1 MIIYFIG
8 NRDMKILKQKH
19 SYDKALYRLVSIIA
33 MLLKDERPTI
43 KSLAEEFNVGIRTIQ
58 KDVYQRL
65 TQFDIEKDPLGHLK
79 FSDSFIFTQIDMKK
93 VS

>member
-1 MIIYFIG
+1 M
-8 NRDMKILKQKH
+8 KQKH
-19 SYDKALYRLVSIIA
+19 SYDKALYRLISIIA

-65 TQFDIEKDPLGHLK
+65 NQFDIEKDTSGHLK
-79 FSDSFIFTQIDMKK
+79 FGENFSLSCIDEIKK
-93 VS
+93 AS

>member
-1 MIIYFIG
+1 
-8 NRDMKILKQKH
+8 MKISKPKH
-19 SYDKALYRLVSIIA
+19 SYDKALYRLISIIA

-65 TQFDIEKDPLGHLK
+65 AQFDIEKDISGYLK
-79 FSDSFIFTQIDMKK
+79 FGESFLQSYKYI
-93 VS
+93 

>member
-1 MIIYFIG
+1 M
-8 NRDMKILKQKH
+8 KQKH
-19 SYDKALYRLVSIIA
+19 SYDKALYRLISIIA

-65 TQFDIEKDPLGHLK
+65 GQFDIEKDISGHLK
-79 FSDSFIFTQIDMKK
+79 FGESFSLSCIDEIKK

>member
-1 MIIYFIG
+1 
-8 NRDMKILKQKH
+8 MKKSKF

-43 KSLAEEFNVGIRTIQ
+43 KSLSLEFNVGIRTIQ

-65 TQFDIEKDPLGHLK
+65 NQFDIEKDNLGNLK
-79 FSDSFIFTQIDMKK
+79 FADNNFSIAQMDMAKA
-93 VS
+93 S

>member
-1 MIIYFIG
+1 
-8 NRDMKILKQKH
+8 MKKSKF

-43 KSLAEEFNVGIRTIQ
+43 KSLSLEFNVGIRTIQ

-65 TQFDIEKDPLGHLK
+65 GQFDIEKDTSGHLK
-79 FSDSFIFTQIDMKK
+79 FGESFSLSCINEMKK
-93 VS
+93 AS

>member
-1 MIIYFIG
+1 
-8 NRDMKILKQKH
+8 MKNSKF

-43 KSLAEEFNVGIRTIQ
+43 KSLSDEFNVGIRTIQ

-65 TQFDIEKDPLGHLK
+65 GQFGIEKDKSGFLK
-79 FSDSFIFTQIDMKK
+79 FGDSFSLSCLDGIKK

>member
-1 MIIYFIG
+1 MT
-8 NRDMKILKQKH
+8 KPKH
-19 SYDKALYRLVSIIA
+19 SYDKALYRLISIIA

-65 TQFDIEKDPLGHLK
+65 NQFDIEKDNLGNLFFYQQTNK
-79 FSDSFIFTQIDMKK
+79 STSDRYYNIIRL
-93 VS
+93 VSWKNN

>member
-1 MIIYFIG
+1 MPTAKPKY
-8 NRDMKILKQKH
+8 

-43 KSLAEEFNVGIRTIQ
+43 KSLSEEFNVGIRTVQ

-65 TQFDIEKDPLGHLK
+65 QQFDIEKDKSGYLK
-79 FSDSFIFTQIDMKK
+79 FGESFLCSCSEIRD
-93 VS
+93 VA

>member
-1 MIIYFIG
+1 
-8 NRDMKILKQKH
+8 MKIAKQKH
-19 SYDKALYRLVSIIA
+19 SYDKALYRLISIIA

-65 TQFDIEKDPLGHLK
+65 AQFDIEKDISGYLK
-79 FSDSFIFTQIDMKK
+79 FGESFLCSVVFKK
-93 VS
+93 NQ

>member
-1 MIIYFIG
+1 
-8 NRDMKILKQKH
+8 MKKSKF

-43 KSLAEEFNVGIRTIQ
+43 KSLAIEFNVGIRTIQ

-65 TQFDIEKDPLGHLK
+65 GQFDIEKDPSGHLK
-79 FSDSFIFTQIDMKK
+79 LGDSFSFSCINEIKK
-93 VS
+93 AS

>member
-1 MIIYFIG
+1 
-8 NRDMKILKQKH
+8 MKISKPKH

-43 KSLAEEFNVGIRTIQ
+43 KSLSEEFNVSIRTIQ

-65 TQFDIEKDPLGHLK
+65 GQFDIEKDISGYLK
-79 FSDSFIFTQIDMKK
+79 FGESFLQSYKYL
-93 VS
+93 S